1 MPKTKR
7 TTPPITPPTPEDY
20 LELLRMDTY
29 FAGLPRELPAGFFD
43 QLQPLAQWVMSSLV
57 DAYRRGWFD
66 GVAAQQDLD
75 KHPYHPVAS
84 PFTS

>member
-29 FAGLPRELPAGFFD
+29 FAGLPRELPAGF
-43 QLQPLAQWVMSSLV
+43 LTSCSPWLSGSCPLLSMPT
-57 DAYRRGWFD
+57 G
-66 GVAAQQDLD
+66 AAGLT
-75 KHPYHPVAS
+75 A
-84 PFTS
+84 